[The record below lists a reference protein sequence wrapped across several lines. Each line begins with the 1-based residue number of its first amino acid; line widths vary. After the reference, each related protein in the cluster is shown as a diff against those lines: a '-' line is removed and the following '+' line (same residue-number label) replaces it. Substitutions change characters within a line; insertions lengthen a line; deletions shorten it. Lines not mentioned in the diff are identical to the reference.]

1 MKRHIAVATIL
12 LTFLLAAG
20 SAQAATTDTITVT
33 VSLQSVISVS
43 VTPNTWNITPLALTD
58 TAPSPMFTATV
69 GNTATRLQIKAT
81 NAAGGWT
88 LGSPPALDRFSVT
101 VTSPPLTLTTANQT
115 LAASV
120 TANGSVNF
128 NLTYAAPTDDSK
140 GAGVAQG
147 FTITL
152 TASSP

>member
-1 MKRHIAVATIL
+1 MAEMRRKRSIPQRFEV
-12 LTFLLAAG
+12 G
-20 SAQAATTDTITVT
+20 QNERQ
-33 VSLQSVISVS
+33 VSSRGVHAPEIPGLNEPGMPQNLQGQPGVVISPDVIK
-43 VTPNTWNITPLALTD
+43 TLAD
-58 TAPSPMFTATV
+58 
-69 GNTATRLQIKAT
+69 QIAH
-81 NAAGGWT
+81 GIWQ
-88 LGSPPALDRFSVT
+88 ALDRFSVT

-152 TASSP
+152 TASTP